1 MSEYR
6 DSDVKVE
13 GFNLTRKQVLEIHCQ
28 DCGAKPGE
36 RCETSS
42 GRVRHDPHFLRKA
55 DRHDGIDPGPKVK
68 SSNIKGP
75 DGREWTWEQ
84 VQSWVISLSVRNA
97 LEMFHGGGA
106 MDPEN
111 PNPEDPDE
119 AEGFITDRQMKALN
133 IVIRHTVSEAVS
145 RLENPGKNAQE
156 LYYTLFYINKY
167 MEPPGSAELEAA
179 YEKIKN
185 GEFDPPG
192 FIPDCTR
199 SEPLEL
205 APPTQKPRQGTEPWR
220 GLELAIVLSFLAG

>member
-1 MSEYR
+1 
-6 DSDVKVE
+6 
-13 GFNLTRKQVLEIHCQ
+13 
-28 DCGAKPGE
+28 
-36 RCETSS
+36 
-42 GRVRHDPHFLRKA
+42 VRHDPHFLRKA
-55 DRHDGIDPGPKVK
+55 DRHGGIDPGPKAK
-68 SSNIKGP
+68 GSNIKGP

-179 YEKIKN
+179 YKKIKN

-199 SEPLEL
+199 SEPLETSPTDTK
-205 APPTQKPRQGTEPWR
+205 APPGTETWR
-220 GLELAIVLSFLAG
+220 RLMLHWYGSRHSLADQDNCGIAGESCSLVVPA

>member
-179 YEKIKN
+179 
-185 GEFDPPG
+185 
-192 FIPDCTR
+192 
-199 SEPLEL
+199 
-205 APPTQKPRQGTEPWR
+205 
-220 GLELAIVLSFLAG
+220 